1 MEHTTEQI
9 LAAARSEAFAFG
21 RCCDLYQDGFGQF
34 HCTECGQRT
43 FAMLRGVQKVLGNGT
58 EQGMAHDEA
67 AASSLIRRAAP
78 ELLEVCEEMLSL
90 FTDGFT
96 GLPCAACGND
106 TCIETCS
113 CHNLRAAIAKA
124 TKGAP

>member
-67 AASSLIRRAAP
+67 TASALIRRAAP
-78 ELLEVCEEMLSL
+78 ELLEAVKDCPQYTVGTTMADYMTRLHDWIDAN
-90 FTDGFT
+90 TM
-96 GLPCAACGND
+96 
-106 TCIETCS
+106 IIQ
-113 CHNLRAAIAKA
+113 AAIAKA
-124 TKGAP
+124 TKGA